1 MVEVPESNLD
11 DFITTTDLSELE
23 GVKKNTVLKTK
34 ERNPLIVWQ
43 KFIDEESGKELVRV
57 SKSSWHVYRRTK
69 DRLNQNI
76 PKDCI
81 PFSVLADLGEE
92 FFYSKKKLLKL
103 AEQIAPWDDLPIIE
117 PQIYRS
123 QKNGSD
129 EPIYFLDVEN
139 VERIV
144 KYKQLTKS
152 FFSKKE
158 KENRTW
164 QMMPLHYSYKFKL
177 KVDMDTSRSIQY
189 IRFCKEVM
197 PHTLTNLLYNGFVY
211 THNNLWDLVR
221 DQIPKGSELTLA
233 LLAQYPDHA
242 LDIYKHYQRHNF
254 DLMEFFFED

>member
-1 MVEVPESNLD
+1 MCLA
-11 DFITTTDLSELE
+11 ITTTDLSELE

-69 DRLNQNI
+69 DRLNRNI

-92 FFYSKKKLLKL
+92 FRYSKKKLLKL

-123 QKNGSD
+123 QKNGTD
-129 EPIYFLDVEN
+129 EPIYFLDIES

-144 KYKQLTKS
+144 KY
-152 FFSKKE
+152 
-158 KENRTW
+158 R
-164 QMMPLHYSYKFKL
+164 
-177 KVDMDTSRSIQY
+177 
-189 IRFCKEVM
+189 
-197 PHTLTNLLYNGFVY
+197 
-211 THNNLWDLVR
+211 
-221 DQIPKGSELTLA
+221 
-233 LLAQYPDHA
+233 
-242 LDIYKHYQRHNF
+242 
-254 DLMEFFFED
+254 